1 MLAKV
6 RGVRKWHHK
15 SVYSELLA
23 LEVELDRLVQKGY
36 PVNKQLGRV
45 RSILAQVGQP
55 QKTLKRWV
63 KPAPN
68 QVQGGDKKCL

>member
-1 MLAKV
+1 MAKV
-6 RGVRKWHHK
+6 RGLQKWRHRC
-15 SVYSELLA
+15 VYSELLA
-23 LEVELDRLVQKGY
+23 LEIEIDSLSQKGY

-45 RSILAQVGQP
+45 RSILARIGQP

-68 QVQGGDKKCL
+68 QTRKE